1 VDAGLLR
8 VGKSRNV
15 VLYDSNATRRHG
27 PPWRLYIP
35 LTNRGGHVY
44 NHGRESEGEWRRL
57 VAYADDLR
65 EHEQVLLRLLDEMG
79 RSLAR
84 QERLL
89 EEIENRHVQMR
100 NSWIQEGADGPF
112 MLTDQQALADELQ
125 RELERGRDQEL
136 ELHEILDVLKRR
148 CELEDRLL
156 DELESHLPRVHRD
169 HLLLELVGCFERRD
183 RLLGD
188 IELKSFRE
196 KRDRLAE
203 TMQLLPEL
211 EGLLFEVVERHLVRL
226 HREGG

>member
-1 VDAGLLR
+1 MAHRD
-8 VGKSRNV
+8 
-15 VLYDSNATRRHG
+15 
-27 PPWRLYIP
+27 
-35 LTNRGGHVY
+35 
-44 NHGRESEGEWRRL
+44 E
-57 VAYADDLR
+57 LR

-79 RSLAR
+79 RNLAR

-89 EEIENRHVQMR
+89 EEIENRHVQLR
-100 NSWIQEGADGPF
+100 NAWIQEGADEPFGPP
-112 MLTDQQALADELQ
+112 DQQALVNELQ
-125 RELERGRDQEL
+125 RELDRGRDQEL

-156 DELESHLPRVHRD
+156 DELQSHLPREHRD
-169 HLLLELVGCFERRD
+169 QVPLELVGCFERRD

-188 IELKSFRE
+188 IELKSFWE
-196 KRDRLAE
+196 KKDRLAE

>member
-1 VDAGLLR
+1 M
-8 VGKSRNV
+8 
-15 VLYDSNATRRHG
+15 
-27 PPWRLYIP
+27 
-35 LTNRGGHVY
+35 
-44 NHGRESEGEWRRL
+44 
-57 VAYADDLR
+57 AYTDDLR

-89 EEIENRHVQMR
+89 EEIENQHVQIR
-100 NSWIQEGADGPF
+100 NSWIQEGAEEPFGPP
-112 MLTDQQALADELQ
+112 DQQALVNELQ
-125 RELERGRDQEL
+125 RELERGRVQEL

-156 DELESHLPRVHRD
+156 DELESHLPREHRD
-169 HLLLELVGCFERRD
+169 QVPLELVGCFERRD

-203 TMQLLPEL
+203 TIQLLPEL
-211 EGLLFEVVERHLVRL
+211 ERLLFEVVERHLVRF
-226 HREGG
+226 HNEGD

>member
-1 VDAGLLR
+1 
-8 VGKSRNV
+8 
-15 VLYDSNATRRHG
+15 
-27 PPWRLYIP
+27 
-35 LTNRGGHVY
+35 
-44 NHGRESEGEWRRL
+44 
-57 VAYADDLR
+57 VAYTDDLR

-112 MLTDQQALADELQ
+112 TLPDQQALADELQ

-156 DELESHLPRVHRD
+156 DELESHLPREHRD
-169 HLLLELVGCFERRD
+169 QFPLELVDCFERRD

-188 IELKSFRE
+188 VELKSFRE

-203 TMQLLPEL
+203 TMQLLPDL
-211 EGLLFEVVERHLVRL
+211 EGLLFEAVERHLVRL

>member
-1 VDAGLLR
+1 
-8 VGKSRNV
+8 
-15 VLYDSNATRRHG
+15 
-27 PPWRLYIP
+27 
-35 LTNRGGHVY
+35 
-44 NHGRESEGEWRRL
+44 
-57 VAYADDLR
+57 VAYTDDLR
-65 EHEQVLLRLLDEMG
+65 EHEQVLLRLLDEME

-89 EEIENRHVQMR
+89 EEIENRHVQVR
-100 NSWIQEGADGPF
+100 NSWIQEEADGSF
-112 MLTDQQALADELQ
+112 MQPDRQALAEELQ

-156 DELESHLPRVHRD
+156 DELESHPPREHRNRLPV
-169 HLLLELVGCFERRD
+169 ELVGCFERRD

-188 IELKSFRE
+188 IELESFRE

-203 TMQLLPEL
+203 TIQLLPEL

-226 HREGG
+226 HCEGG

>member
-1 VDAGLLR
+1 
-8 VGKSRNV
+8 
-15 VLYDSNATRRHG
+15 
-27 PPWRLYIP
+27 
-35 LTNRGGHVY
+35 
-44 NHGRESEGEWRRL
+44 
-57 VAYADDLR
+57 VAYTNALR

-112 MLTDQQALADELQ
+112 MLPDQQALADELQ

-156 DELESHLPRVHRD
+156 DELESHLPRDNRD
-169 HLLLELVGCFERRD
+169 QVPLELVGCFERRE

-188 IELKSFRE
+188 IELRPSRE

-211 EGLLFEVVERHLVRL
+211 EGLLFEVVERHLVWL
-226 HREGG
+226 HHGGG

>member
-1 VDAGLLR
+1 LR
-8 VGKSRNV
+8 R
-15 VLYDSNATRRHG
+15 
-27 PPWRLYIP
+27 P
-35 LTNRGGHVY
+35 
-44 NHGRESEGEWRRL
+44 
-57 VAYADDLR
+57 VAHKDELR

-89 EEIENRHVQMR
+89 EEIENQHIQIR
-100 NSWIQEGADGPF
+100 NSWIQEGAQEPFGPP
-112 MLTDQQALADELQ
+112 DQQALVNELQ

-156 DELESHLPRVHRD
+156 DELEFHLPREHRD
-169 HLLLELVGCFERRD
+169 QLLRDLLGRFERRD
-183 RLLGD
+183 RLLED
-188 IELKSFRE
+188 IALLPFQE

-203 TMQLLPEL
+203 TIQLLPEL

-226 HREGG
+226 HNEGD

>member
-1 VDAGLLR
+1 M
-8 VGKSRNV
+8 
-15 VLYDSNATRRHG
+15 
-27 PPWRLYIP
+27 
-35 LTNRGGHVY
+35 
-44 NHGRESEGEWRRL
+44 
-57 VAYADDLR
+57 AYADDLR

-156 DELESHLPRVHRD
+156 DELESHLPREHRD
-169 HLLLELVGCFERRD
+169 HLPLELVGCFERRD

-188 IELKSFRE
+188 
-196 KRDRLAE
+196 DRVQIFPGE
-203 TMQLLPEL
+203 
-211 EGLLFEVVERHLVRL
+211 ERSARGDDAAPAGT
-226 HREGG
+226 GGAALRGRGTPSRSAPPRG

>member
-1 VDAGLLR
+1 MDH
-8 VGKSRNV
+8 K
-15 VLYDSNATRRHG
+15 D
-27 PPWRLYIP
+27 
-35 LTNRGGHVY
+35 
-44 NHGRESEGEWRRL
+44 E
-57 VAYADDLR
+57 LR

-100 NSWIQEGADGPF
+100 NSWIQEEADAPF
-112 MLTDQQALADELQ
+112 MLPDRQALADELQ

-156 DELESHLPRVHRD
+156 DELEAHLPREHRD
-169 HLLLELVGCFERRD
+169 QLLMDLLGRFERRD
-183 RLLGD
+183 RLLED
-188 IELKSFRE
+188 IALLPFQE

-203 TMQLLPEL
+203 TIQLLPEL
-211 EGLLFEVVERHLVRL
+211 ERLLFEVVERHLVRL
-226 HREGG
+226 HREGS